1 MNIVVCDDNKIFAE
15 TLVKKINML
24 IPRSSNFGN
33 VDFDCSYIYPA
44 DRLLKYAEDKRIDI
58 LFLDITMP
66 EIDGLEVARHFYED
80 YPETL
85 IIFVTS
91 YENYVFHS
99 LKFNPFRFIRKD
111 SLKEE
116 FEEAVISALGKLLSA
131 DEYLTITNRNDC
143 TKINIQRILY
153 MEKEKDSNYINI
165 VTVDDRYRYR
175 ANINELSEQFKGRM
189 FVKINAGTLV
199 NLRHISAV
207 QEGVVLMSD
216 NQKLLSAKK
225 YIRNI
230 KERYIEFMRGRGNV

>member
-1 MNIVVCDDNKIFAE
+1 MNIVVCDDNKIFAQA
-15 TLVKKINML
+15 LVKKISML

-44 DRLLKYAEDKRIDI
+44 ERLLKYAEDKRIDI

-66 EIDGLEVARHFYED
+66 EIDGLEVARRFYED

-111 SLKEE
+111 ALKEE
-116 FEEAVISALGKLLSA
+116 FEEAVISALDKILSA

-143 TKINIQRILY
+143 TRINIQRILY

-165 VTVDDRYRYR
+165 VTVDDVYRHR

-199 NLRHISAV
+199 NLRHITAV

-216 NQKLLSAKK
+216 NQKLQSAKK
-225 YIRNI
+225 YTRNI
-230 KERYIEFMRGRGNV
+230 KERYIEFMRGKGSV